1 MHEPQKMID
10 WAHKILE
17 SDKYTQIRSA
27 PWTSIYRFETLDGDV
42 YLKHCIPGLFV
53 EVAVIQQIEKI
64 APGKVAPIIAIN
76 EALHCFLM
84 KDAGVPL
91 RSVIK
96 EKFDIDLLIQ
106 ALHQYT
112 DIQIKLSDRIPLLLE
127 MGLPDF
133 RLEHF
138 PSMYHELLNDQHL
151 MQEIGLTADDVKRF
165 ASIDLNPICQKIM
178 SYNIKPSFDQSDF
191 QDNNILWDE
200 HSQWLTHIDLGESV
214 ISHPF
219 FALHTF
225 LFMAHFCGY
234 YQKNDAIHQQL
245 IETCLFH
252 FRTFETDENLKTV
265 FKLTH
270 LLQPLYYIF
279 SLERLIKLCEKQGL
293 RDDFVNSHGIV
304 VFLRKERKNIPTS
317 LQELWINFQKPL

>member
-1 MHEPQKMID
+1 MREPQSMIA
-10 WAHKILE
+10 WAQKILK
-17 SDKYTQIRSA
+17 SDEYTHIRSA
-27 PWTSIYRFETLDGDV
+27 PWTSIYRFETPDGAV

-53 EVAVIQQIEKI
+53 EAEVIQQIEKI
-64 APGKVAPIIAIN
+64 APGKVASIIAIN

-96 EKFDIDLLIQ
+96 EKFDIELLVN

-112 DIQIKLSDRIPLLLE
+112 DIQIKLSDHTSSLLE

-138 PSMYHELLNDQHL
+138 PAMYHELLNDQQL
-151 MQEIGLTADDVKRF
+151 MHEIGLTSDDVKRF
-165 ASIDLNPICQKIM
+165 ASIDLNPVCQKIM
-178 SYNIKPSFDQSDF
+178 SYNLKPSFDQSDF
-191 QDNNILWDE
+191 QDNNILWDQ
-200 HSQWLTHIDLGESV
+200 HTQCLTHIDLGESV

-225 LFMAHFCGY
+225 LFMAHYCGY
-234 YQKNDAIHQQL
+234 YQVNDAVHQQL
-245 IETCLFH
+245 IEVCLFH
-252 FRTFETDENLKTV
+252 FRPFETDENLKTV
-265 FKLTH
+265 FELTH

-279 SLERLIKLCEKQGL
+279 SLERNIKLCETEGL
-293 RDDFVNSHGIV
+293 RDDFVNSHGVV
-304 VFLRKERKNIPTS
+304 VFLRKERENIPKS
-317 LQELWINFQKPL
+317 LQELWENFQD